1 MEIQYSP
8 DGSNR
13 RKEEDE
19 TVYCWEIFL
28 QDIEGKSHWKK
39 LLGQASFQDKLFNK
53 YFIWF
58 HLFSNRVDTDF
69 WRNIF

>member
-1 MEIQYSP
+1 MEIQYNSQ

-28 QDIEGKSHWKK
+28 QDTEGKNHPKK
-39 LLGQASFQDKLFNK
+39 NAKSGKLSGQA
-53 YFIWF
+53 
-58 HLFSNRVDTDF
+58 V
-69 WRNIF
+69 